1 MLIINILSMDTSALK
16 SIEFDKCVTQN
27 LFNFINNFT
36 SIMLLKL
43 YKINLYYNYVKK
55 SILQSFIC

>member
-1 MLIINILSMDTSALK
+1 MDTSALK